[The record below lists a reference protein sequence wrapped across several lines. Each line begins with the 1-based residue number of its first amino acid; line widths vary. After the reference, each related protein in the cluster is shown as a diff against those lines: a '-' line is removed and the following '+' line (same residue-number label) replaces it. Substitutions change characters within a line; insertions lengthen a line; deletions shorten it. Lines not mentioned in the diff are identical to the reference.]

1 MSKINA
7 FDAIMYKANKIEDL
21 RVKLYTDKNHNE
33 EFTPEEVQY
42 IDNEL
47 FRIQSELREL
57 AGYCKIF

>member
-1 MSKINA
+1 MSKVNA

-21 RVKLYTDKNHNE
+21 RVILYTDKNHNE
-33 EFTPEEVQY
+33 EFTLEEIQY

-57 AGYCKIF
+57 ANYCKIF

>member
-1 MSKINA
+1 MPKINA

-33 EFTPEEVQY
+33 EFTLEEVQY

-57 AGYCKIF
+57 ASYCKIF